1 MLLSWFLRRIVR
13 QGTLVVVDARG
24 RRESLGGG
32 GLPSCTIRLSPKL
45 RELGL
50 LGNPS
55 LFLGEAYMNGL
66 IVIEDGTIGDLLEV
80 LLVNYRQ
87 FEQHPIA
94 RIARTLGRQGRH
106 LQQHN
111 PLHRAQRNVA
121 HHYDL
126 SDDLYA
132 LFLDSDR
139 QYSCAYFQSPT
150 DSLEEA
156 QLQKKQ
162 HIAAKLLI
170 DRPGLRV
177 LDIGSGWGGMALYL
191 AQTAGCT
198 VDGLTLSKEQF
209 THSQNRAKKAEPAQR
224 VAFHLRD
231 YREESGLYDRIVSVG
246 MFEHVGKRNYAEFF
260 KKVGEL
266 LNDDGIC
273 LLHTIGRLDAP
284 APVNPFIRKYIFPGT
299 DVPTLSEIMSVVETS
314 GLFTTDVEILRLHYA
329 ETLKLWRERFVA
341 NRERIVEL
349 YDERFC
355 RMWDLYLTSCEM
367 GFRYDG
373 LAVFQIQLSK
383 RFDTVPI
390 TRDYMVDRERAEYGA
405 LSPVTGGSLRKS

>member
-1 MLLSWFLRRIVR
+1 MLLSYFLRKVVHK
-13 QGTLVVVDARG
+13 GTLVLIDGRG
-24 RRESLGGG
+24 RHQSLGDG
-32 GLPSCTIRLSPKL
+32 GLPRCKVRLSPRL
-45 RELGL
+45 RELRL
-50 LGNPS
+50 LVNPS

-66 IVIEDGTIGDLLEV
+66 IVVEEGTIGDMLEILL
-80 LLVNYRQ
+80 LNYQQ
-87 FEQHPIA
+87 FERHPIA

-139 QYSCAYFQSPT
+139 QYSCAYFQSPR
-150 DSLEEA
+150 DSLEQA
-156 QLQKKQ
+156 QLRKKQ
-162 HIAAKLLI
+162 HIAAKLLL

-191 AQTAGCT
+191 AQTAACT

-209 THSQNRAKKAEPAQR
+209 THSQNRAKKAGPAQR
-224 VAFHLRD
+224 VLFHLRD
-231 YREESGLYDRIVSVG
+231 YREERGRYDRIVSVG
-246 MFEHVGKRNYAEFF
+246 MFEHVGKRHYADFF
-260 KKVGEL
+260 KKIGEL
-266 LNDDGIC
+266 LNEDGIC

-329 ETLKLWRERFVA
+329 ETLKHWRERFVA
-341 NRERIVEL
+341 NRERIAAI

-373 LAVFQIQLSK
+373 LVVFQIQLSK
-383 RFDTVPI
+383 RFETLPP
-390 TRDYMVDRERAEYGA
+390 TRDYMVDWERARCD
-405 LSPVTGGSLRKS
+405 SPPQRRAVASR